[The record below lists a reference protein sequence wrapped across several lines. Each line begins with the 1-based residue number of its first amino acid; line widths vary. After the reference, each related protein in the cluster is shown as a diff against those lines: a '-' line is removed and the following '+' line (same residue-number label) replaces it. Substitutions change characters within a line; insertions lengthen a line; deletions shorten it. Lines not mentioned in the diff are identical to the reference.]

1 MIVSFA
7 CRKTERLWQ
16 RQRDHGLP
24 PNIERVALRK
34 LTQVHRSRALQDLRV
49 PPATGSKPSRATGQ
63 GGTAFGSMTNG
74 ASASAGGTKMHWM
87 WKLWTIIER
96 MKTKKLPPVHPG
108 EILLHDFIEPLGLTQ
123 YALAKAIG
131 VTPIRV
137 SQIVRGQR
145 SVTAD
150 TALRLSRYFGTR
162 PGWWL
167 DLQSHYD
174 LERAAD
180 HLEERIARTVKRC
193 PLLPAGEPVAA

>member
-1 MIVSFA
+1 ML
-7 CRKTERLWQ
+7 RLW
-16 RQRDHGLP
+16 
-24 PNIERVALRK
+24 I
-34 LTQVHRSRALQDLRV
+34 
-49 PPATGSKPSRATGQ
+49 
-63 GGTAFGSMTNG
+63 
-74 ASASAGGTKMHWM
+74 
-87 WKLWTIIER
+87 TIKR

-108 EILLHDFIEPLGLTQ
+108 EILFHEFMEPLGLTQ
-123 YALAKAIG
+123 YAVAKAID

-180 HLEERIARTVKRC
+180 QLEDRIARTVKPC
-193 PLLPAGEPVAA
+193 PLLATREPIAA